1 MKSGSRGVERRC
13 GGGGGNGVGAGGGG
27 LKMGFWETVATVQAK
42 DFWSGII

>member
-1 MKSGSRGVERRC
+1 MVLRG
-13 GGGGGNGVGAGGGG
+13 GAGVGVGMELELGGGGG